1 VDVVF
6 LLLQNPALMPFVMIA
21 AFALG
26 IWAHK
31 RDRKRHA
38 PLGDRLGRTAGSYF
52 MRPLPGDIS
61 AIARLGEAQRP
72 RETLGTTIMTT
83 TSGLRMIS
91 LGLTLILLVVLWEMG
106 QSPDMQAGQ
115 PQIIGSQFIT
125 LAMTALL
132 ALGVI
137 DIFTYDLQVNRTEM
151 VLRRYGFWT
160 RRFQW
165 DDLMGIDDDKNYQ
178 YVLAFSKGG
187 RVKLL
192 KYLVGMP
199 DFLTLIAEILNR
211 NDARDAGT
219 ARG

>member
-1 VDVVF
+1 
-6 LLLQNPALMPFVMIA
+6 
-21 AFALG
+21 
-26 IWAHK
+26 
-31 RDRKRHA
+31 
-38 PLGDRLGRTAGSYF
+38 
-52 MRPLPGDIS
+52 
-61 AIARLGEAQRP
+61 
-72 RETLGTTIMTT
+72 
-83 TSGLRMIS
+83 
-91 LGLTLILLVVLWEMG
+91 
-106 QSPDMQAGQ
+106 
-115 PQIIGSQFIT
+115 
-125 LAMTALL
+125 MTALL

-211 NDARDAGT
+211 NDVRDAGT